1 MNLHEFI
8 YTLFIKWQISD
19 IWHEINMENVMTFY
33 VKNIFHY
40 KFVFIL
46 HKLINILMK
55 DGAVLTLLL
64 TVQSVIQW
72 WY

>member
-1 MNLHEFI
+1 
-8 YTLFIKWQISD
+8 
-19 IWHEINMENVMTFY
+19 MENVMTFY

-46 HKLINILMK
+46 HKLIYILMK

-64 TVQSVIQW
+64 TVQSVIEW